1 MQPSDTP
8 SAVPLQPPVPQQPPL
23 TPEPSQLA
31 RPTQRHFLAVFF
43 ISLMWGILGVDRMY
57 LGKWGTGLLKL
68 VTVGGFGLWL
78 VADLSSIMNGTMRD
92 SHGQPMLEYEQY
104 KSLASRIIFIYT
116 TVIIIGI
123 IITGASLAFVVM
135 QFMNGSLP
143 GLDILQGT
151 GLTPDQRIE
160 FGL

>member
-1 MQPSDTP
+1 
-8 SAVPLQPPVPQQPPL
+8 
-23 TPEPSQLA
+23 
-31 RPTQRHFLAVFF
+31 
-43 ISLMWGILGVDRMY
+43 MWGILGVDRMY

-92 SHGQPMLEYEQY
+92 SNGQPMLEYEQY

-123 IITGASLAFVVM
+123 IITGASLVFVVM